1 MKKTLLISVAASAI
15 LAANSAFAADLAP
28 PPVYVPPPPQF
39 SWTGCHIGANIGVAT
54 GRGTWQDTLP
64 DGNID
69 AAGLTAFTN
78 RTAVTDTSGG
88 IYGGQVGCDYQFAA
102 SPFVVGLEGTI
113 DGANLE
119 GTNQDAFNF
128 TWTLRNRIDL
138 FGTVTGRVGY
148 AVPGASNVLLYFK
161 GGVVF
166 AENRFEIE
174 NSGVTLGTPS
184 TTRTGWTVGAGVEWA
199 FAPNWS
205 FFVQGDYYDLG
216 KNATETFNN
225 FFAVEN
231 ASVLAP
237 FTINTHTT
245 YEDIKLGVNFRFG
258 NLFAPPVVARY

>member
-15 LAANSAFAADLAP
+15 LAANSAYAADLAP

-39 SWTGCHIGANIGVAT
+39 SWTGCHIGANIGVAS
-54 GRGTWQDTLP
+54 GRNSWQDTLP

-69 AAGLTAFTN
+69 GFGATVFTN
-78 RTAVTDTSGG
+78 RTAITDTSGG
-88 IYGGQVGCDYQFAA
+88 VYGGQVGCDYQFTAY
-102 SPFVVGLEGTI
+102 PVVIGLEGTI
-113 DGANLE
+113 NGANIE
-119 GTNQDAFNF
+119 GTNQDEFNAP
-128 TWTLRNRIDL
+128 WTLRQRIPL

-148 AVPGASNVLLYFK
+148 AVPGASNVLLYFR
-161 GGVVF
+161 GGAVF

-184 TTRTGWTVGAGVEWA
+184 ASRTGWTVGAGVEWA

-231 ASVLAP
+231 ASVLPP

-245 YEDIKLGVNFRFG
+245 YEDIKLGVNFHFFSG
-258 NLFAPPVVARY
+258 PAPVVARY

>member
-15 LAANSAFAADLAP
+15 LAANSAYAADLAP

-39 SWTGCHIGANIGVAT
+39 SWTGCHIGANIGVAS
-54 GRGTWQDTLP
+54 GRNSWQDTLP

-69 AAGLTAFTN
+69 GFGATVFTN
-78 RTAVTDTSGG
+78 RTAITDTSGG
-88 IYGGQVGCDYQFAA
+88 VYGGQVGCDYQLAA
-102 SPFVVGLEGTI
+102 YPVVIGLEGTI
-113 DGANLE
+113 NGANIE
-119 GTNQDAFNF
+119 GTNQDEFNAP
-128 TWTLRNRIDL
+128 WTLRQRIPL

-148 AVPGASNVLLYFK
+148 AVPGASNVLLYFR
-161 GGVVF
+161 GGAVF

-184 TTRTGWTVGAGVEWA
+184 TSRTGWTVGAGVEWA

-231 ASVLAP
+231 ASVLPP

-258 NLFAPPVVARY
+258 NMFAPPVVARY

>member
-15 LAANSAFAADLAP
+15 LAVNSAYAADLAP

-54 GRGTWQDTLP
+54 GRNSWQDTLP

-69 AAGLTAFTN
+69 GFGATVFTN
-78 RTAVTDTSGG
+78 RTAITNTSGG
-88 IYGGQVGCDYQFAA
+88 IYGGQIGCDYQFAA
-102 SPFVVGLEGTI
+102 YPVVIGLEGTI
-113 DGANLE
+113 NGANIE
-119 GTNQDAFNF
+119 GTNQDEFNAP
-128 TWTLRNRIDL
+128 WTLRQRIPL

-148 AVPGASNVLLYFK
+148 AVPGASNVLLYFR
-161 GGVVF
+161 GGAVF

-174 NSGVTLGTPS
+174 NSGVTLGTLS
-184 TTRTGWTVGAGVEWA
+184 TSRTGWTVGAGVEWA
-199 FAPNWS
+199 FAPAWS
-205 FFVQGDYYDLG
+205 FFVEGNYYDLG

-231 ASVLAP
+231 ASVLPP

-245 YEDIKLGVNFRFG
+245 YEDIKLGVNFHFFSG
-258 NLFAPPVVARY
+258 PAPVVARY